1 MTFMNEYG
9 LLVAVALPVVT
20 LFALEVF
27 LRATGERRT
36 GLFPALS
43 GYPSIAYGQ
52 PVSMIPPQTSRAVSA
67 VEPSNDETERIAA

>member
-9 LLVAVALPVVT
+9 LLVAGALPVVT

-27 LRATGERRT
+27 LRATGERGT

-43 GYPSIAYGQ
+43 GYPPIAYGQ